1 VEEKRVEI
9 AVGDLRQPAALEQA
23 VAEQVEILARVVGR
37 PLEYLDVPEEKA
49 REGMKKGGI
58 PERVAD
64 ALVEVMK
71 DRRSGARGLLTRA
84 VEQITKRSAK
94 TFEEWC
100 SENVAAFH

>member
-1 VEEKRVEI
+1 
-9 AVGDLRQPAALEQA
+9 
-23 VAEQVEILARVVGR
+23 
-37 PLEYLDVPEEKA
+37 
-49 REGMKKGGI
+49 MKKGGI
-58 PERVAD
+58 PEPVED

-71 DRRSGARGLLTRA
+71 DRRSGARGLLTHA